1 VRYGLTTRLTSR
13 SVSRSIRRAPPERP
27 GSMRNESEGSLSWS
41 KSRIVK
47 GKALCLRLI
56 PAS

>member
-1 VRYGLTTRLTSR
+1 
-13 SVSRSIRRAPPERP
+13 
-27 GSMRNESEGSLSWS
+27 MRNESEGSLSWS